1 MLKKIICDRYNIDMV
16 VSTRF
21 EEECMQYLRNIV
33 AKLRLLNDRI
43 DKMEEKALGLGVAA
57 SHAFSQVKEVVN
69 KLYIEQAE
77 TREDLAEYGGVIESS
92 TFMD

>member
-1 MLKKIICDRYNIDMV
+1 MLKKIICDRYNIEMV

-21 EEECMQYLRNIV
+21 EDECMKYLRNIV
-33 AKLRLLNDRI
+33 AKLRLLNERI
-43 DKMEEKALGLGVAA
+43 DKMEQKALGLGIAA
-57 SHAFSQVKEVVN
+57 SSAFAQVKEVVN

-92 TFMD
+92 TFLD